1 MVWSLFPLR
10 GSLASLSQLH
20 WWKVQARIDP
30 SSYLPT
36 KGDEANKLRFAF
48 SYLYWLMNFY
58 EGFAFKSDRE
68 LPKLLKIIFNI
79 FNQTDMSLLFLL
91 PPTYT
96 VSTTSYE
103 GFFWICQW
111 QMLSENFYQFWA
123 IQNRLQTRIVTCW
136 YINTAVLLLH
146 GNFHWFSKWGLASL
160 RHLNPLP
167 PFYVRGISIILR
179 KVSLNFIDISTKRN
193 FSLSTYNSFLSSFHI
208 IVDLAKV
215 FSKVLIQTQSQH

>member
-1 MVWSLFPLR
+1 M
-10 GSLASLSQLH
+10 ASLSQLH

-91 PPTYT
+91 PPTLFQQQ
-96 VSTTSYE
+96 VMKD
-103 GFFWICQW
+103 FFESVNDKCC
-111 QMLSENFYQFWA
+111 
-123 IQNRLQTRIVTCW
+123 R
-136 YINTAVLLLH
+136 
-146 GNFHWFSKWGLASL
+146 
-160 RHLNPLP
+160 
-167 PFYVRGISIILR
+167 
-179 KVSLNFIDISTKRN
+179 
-193 FSLSTYNSFLSSFHI
+193 
-208 IVDLAKV
+208 
-215 FSKVLIQTQSQH
+215 